1 LVATEPQA
9 KGSASEA
16 SGPAASGSALSRP
29 AVSRAAVSVR
39 ALIVLALVAIVAY
52 GLDQF
57 TKHLIVNSMTEQE
70 QVKVIGRFLQFH
82 FVKNSGAAFS
92 LASGSTWIFSIAA
105 SAVTIF
111 IIGFARRIRSVGWA
125 VLFGMLLGGTTGNL
139 TDRLFREPGF
149 GVGHVIDFIQVQ
161 GFPAI
166 FNIADSFIVASMG
179 LFIILTIRGIGFDGR
194 RVSDRHA
201 TAGSDSPMESDH
213 PRDSRIDN
221 STDDST
227 DNSTDAR

>member
-1 LVATEPQA
+1 MAATEPRSEA
-9 KGSASEA
+9 PASKGS
-16 SGPAASGSALSRP
+16 GSTVR
-29 AVSRAAVSVR
+29 VR
-39 ALIVLALVAIVAY
+39 ALIALALVAVVVY
-52 GLDQF
+52 LLDQV
-57 TKHLIVNSMTEQE
+57 TKFFIVSTLTEGE
-70 QVKVIGRFLQFH
+70 QVKAIGEILQFH

-92 LASGSTWIFSIAA
+92 IASGSTWIFSIAA

-111 IIGFARRIRSVGWA
+111 IIGFARRIRSVAWA

-179 LFIILTIRGIGFDGR
+179 LFILLTIRGIGLDGR
-194 RVSDRHA
+194 RTSERHA
-201 TAGSDSPMESDH
+201 AGGVDVPTEAEH
-213 PRDSRIDN
+213 PISN
-221 STDDST
+221 TDT
-227 DNSTDAR
+227 K

>member
-1 LVATEPQA
+1 MAATEPQA
-9 KGSASEA
+9 KATASK
-16 SGPAASGSALSRP
+16 GSGST
-29 AVSRAAVSVR
+29 VSVK
-39 ALIVLALVAIVAY
+39 ALIVLALVAVVVY
-52 GLDQF
+52 VLDQV
-57 TKHLIVNSMTEQE
+57 TKFLIVSNLTEGE
-70 QVKVIGRFLQFH
+70 QVKAIGELLQFH

-92 LASGSTWIFSIAA
+92 IASGSTWIFSIAA

-149 GVGHVIDFIQVQ
+149 GVGHVVDFIQVQ

-179 LFIILTIRGIGFDGR
+179 LFILLTIRGIGLDGR
-194 RVSDRHA
+194 RSADRSA
-201 TAGSDSPMESDH
+201 VVEAGKTETDH
-213 PRDSRIDN
+213 PLDN
-221 STDDST
+221 GTETSNTETSSTARSSTDT
-227 DNSTDAR
+227 E